1 MISFN
6 LRNIH
11 KKFLFSKNI
20 FGICH
25 KLELKN
31 DNSFWSQIKSQ
42 KSHMDTAIGV

>member
-1 MISFN
+1 MINFS
-6 LRNIH
+6 LGNIH
-11 KKFLFSKNI
+11 ILFSKNI